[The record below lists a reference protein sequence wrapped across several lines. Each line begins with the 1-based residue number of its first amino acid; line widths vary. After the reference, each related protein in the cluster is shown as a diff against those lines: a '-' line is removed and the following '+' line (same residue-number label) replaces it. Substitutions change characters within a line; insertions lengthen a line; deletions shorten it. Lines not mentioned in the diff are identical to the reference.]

1 MQFTLIRH
9 GKADATASPDHRVRP
24 LSEEGKAQA
33 AARREKLGNP
43 QFDLVCHSIL
53 GRTRETAMIIAE
65 PKSGTLVVAVSGL
78 FYEERDL
85 RGEAIDRLY
94 SKLGA
99 ATPREYMSEAED
111 EITSLANETVN
122 AIYDEIA
129 QTGALN
135 VLVVGHGILIQ
146 ALARALTKLDE
157 PFMSCVCGECEGF
170 RIRLDHYHNNEV
182 LEIEQLN

>member
-33 AARREKLGNP
+33 TARREKLGNP

-65 PKSGTLVVAVSGL
+65 PQNGTPVVTVPGL

-85 RGEAIDRLY
+85 RGEAVDRLFG
-94 SKLGA
+94 KLGHA
-99 ATPREYMSEAED
+99 APREYMSEAED
-111 EITSLANETVN
+111 EIISLANETID
-122 AIYDEIA
+122 AIYQEIA
-129 QTGALN
+129 QTGAQN
-135 VLVVGHGILIQ
+135 VLVVGHGILLQ
-146 ALARALTKLDE
+146 ALARTLTKLDE
-157 PFMSCVCGECEGF
+157 PFMSCICGECEGF
-170 RIRLDHYHNNEV
+170 VIRLDHYHNNEV
-182 LEIEQLN
+182 LGIEQLN